1 MTNAEK
7 QRIIRLREQGLGY
20 AQIANRMGLSKST
33 VSTFCKRNGL
43 AEETKDNPR
52 KPKNYLLSGA
62 THGNTSTDLPQPTML
77 VAEPM
82 ELDITCKVTV
92 SYADEPD
99 ETAVADVL
107 EILRNAERR
116 NSR

>member
-43 AEETKDNPR
+43 AEEPKE
-52 KPKNYLLSGA
+52 KPQKSKNYLLSGA
-62 THGNTSTDLPQPTML
+62 THGNTSTDLPQPTT
-77 VAEPM
+77 VVNDNDEP
-82 ELDITCKVTV
+82 EITCEVTV
-92 SYADEPD
+92 TYADKPD
-99 ETAVADVL
+99 PTAVADVL
-107 EILRNAERR
+107 SILKNAER
-116 NSR
+116 SRKQ

>member
-1 MTNAEK
+1 MTSAEK

-43 AEETKDNPR
+43 AEENKEPA
-52 KPKNYLLSGA
+52 KPCNYLLFEGSRGKTDA
-62 THGNTSTDLPQPTML
+62 DLPQPTT
-77 VAEPM
+77 VVSDAEVP
-82 ELDITCKVTV
+82 ENPCQVTV
-92 SYADEPD
+92 TYAEKPD

-107 EILRNAERR
+107 SILKNAERR
-116 NSR
+116 RRH